1 MSAAIAIELADTC
14 ERDIDNWR
22 VTTREALE
30 ARQEAVLV
38 KVRDV
43 RVLIDARCSRGLRW
57 RPKKG
62 LRRHNRLARLVSKS
76 RLAISRSE
84 SESCTSLLDTRPA

>member
-22 VTTREALE
+22 VTTREALK
-30 ARQEAVLV
+30 AVLV

-57 RPKKG
+57 RPKTG
-62 LRRHNRLARLVSKS
+62 LRRHNRLARLVS
-76 RLAISRSE
+76 
-84 SESCTSLLDTRPA
+84 